1 MKHAKRFPL
10 ATLVWAMLALVAA
23 VPAANAGGDKLGPYQ
38 QIATV
43 GVPSGLVGG
52 FDISWVDS
60 DTGKYYLADR
70 GNSTATPPV
79 SPGIDVISTKHP
91 KFLYEIPL
99 PTGPNGVLVFHGG
112 IDDNGAGTLVAGGND
127 SNTYFI
133 DLADPFAAPIAVSTG
148 GKMRADELA
157 YDPRDHIILITN
169 PDEATATP
177 PGVPFITF
185 ISTTTHMI
193 LGTIIYDGKPGDGPN
208 ATAGIEQPVWNG
220 VTGKFYV
227 NIPATPANPLG
238 ELDEIDPITRTVTRM
253 FSTPCSPVPP
263 LGLTLVPGQR
273 LVNSCGDVF
282 DIGTET
288 IVQTQS
294 GIFADEIWYNPGDG
308 RVYFGSFTSTPVVDG
323 LPPYDVIPGGLPWT
337 GSFPTHFSHSVA
349 VDSVFN
355 HSFVPVSNT
364 GVLVFTDDHDYGQ
377 GPPGN

>member
-1 MKHAKRFPL
+1 MKHQKP
-10 ATLVWAMLALVAA
+10 TLVLAMLVVFANA
-23 VPAANAGGDKLGPYQ
+23 PAANAGGDKLGPYQ

-43 GVPSGLVGG
+43 TVPSGLAVG

-60 DTGKYYLADR
+60 DTGMYYLADR
-70 GNSTATPPV
+70 GNSTATPSV
-79 SPGIDVISTKHP
+79 SPGIDVIATKHP
-91 KFLYEIPL
+91 AFLYEIPL

-112 IDDNGAGTLVAGGND
+112 SNDNGAGTLVAGGND

-133 DLADPFAAPIAVSTG
+133 DLANPLAAPVAVSTG

-157 YDPRDHIILITN
+157 YDPTDQIILITN
-169 PDEATATP
+169 PDEASATP
-177 PGVPFITF
+177 AGVPFLTF
-185 ISTTTHMI
+185 ISTTTHMV
-193 LGTIIYDGKPGDGPN
+193 LGTIIYDGKPGPGHGPN
-208 ATAGIEQPVWNG
+208 ATAGIEQPVWDG
-220 VTGKFYV
+220 VTGKFYI

-238 ELDEIDPITRTVTRM
+238 ELDEIDPLKRIVTQT

-263 LGLTLVPGQR
+263 LGLALVPGPR

-282 DIGTET
+282 DITTQT
-288 IVQTQS
+288 IVQTQT
-294 GIFADEIWYNPGDG
+294 GIAADEIWYNPGDQ

-323 LPPYDVIPGGLPWT
+323 LAPYDVIAGGLPWA

-349 VDSVFN
+349 VDSVYN
-355 HSFVPVSNT
+355 HSFVPVTNT